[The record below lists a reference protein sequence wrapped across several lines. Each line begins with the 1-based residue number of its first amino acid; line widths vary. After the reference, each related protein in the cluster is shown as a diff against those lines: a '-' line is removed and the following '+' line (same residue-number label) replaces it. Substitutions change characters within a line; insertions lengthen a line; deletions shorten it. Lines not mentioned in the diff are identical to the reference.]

1 MGFSDE
7 KEGDQL
13 KETAEKKKTDNTA
26 SLSIMSTCREDV
38 IYVCGSVRI
47 AMPNFLQRL
56 ERTVIII

>member
-13 KETAEKKKTDNTA
+13 KETAKKKTDNTA

-47 AMPNFLQRL
+47 AAPNFLQRL

>member
-1 MGFSDE
+1 M
-7 KEGDQL
+7 

-47 AMPNFLQRL
+47 AVPNFLQRL

>member
-13 KETAEKKKTDNTA
+13 KETAKKKTDNTA

-47 AMPNFLQRL
+47 AVPNFLQRL